1 MTAKAW
7 LKAKH
12 LASTGS
18 TCWVLSLTLGI
29 WNCGGGT
36 PMPPQSQPSVA
47 ISPTSAIV
55 AADGQEQFTANAVVS
70 WQVNGV
76 TGGSTATGTISSSGL
91 YTAPEAA
98 VSVTVE
104 GVSQADSSKSASAR
118 LVVLSPHR
126 IGVRSSQSGFAEFYD
141 RSTDDTFTPR
151 GNNYIRLASQVDSSG
166 NATFYHSTFNV
177 GLYDPARADTALAQ
191 MQTNGYNAVRVFL
204 NGCCPS
210 SIGDA
215 AGGLSSAYIANLVDF
230 LEKAKAH
237 SIYVII
243 TIDWLP
249 SYGGYSDHYANC
261 PQFSSYNTLNLC
273 AGGVEGNAAF
283 FHDLVAALIVH
294 SAALESV
301 LAYELRNEYY
311 NESDHAPL
319 NQTSGMITAA
329 NGKSYD

>member
-126 IGVRSSQSGFAEFYD
+126 IGVRLPSRVLLSSMIEAPTTPSRPEEITTSD
-141 RSTDDTFTPR
+141 LHPRSIAAATQLSTTP
-151 GNNYIRLASQVDSSG
+151 
-166 NATFYHSTFNV
+166 HSTS
-177 GLYDPARADTALAQ
+177 
-191 MQTNGYNAVRVFL
+191 GY
-204 NGCCPS
+204 
-210 SIGDA
+210 
-215 AGGLSSAYIANLVDF
+215 
-230 LEKAKAH
+230 
-237 SIYVII
+237 
-243 TIDWLP
+243 TIQPERTRL
-249 SYGGYSDHYANC
+249 
-261 PQFSSYNTLNLC
+261 
-273 AGGVEGNAAF
+273 
-283 FHDLVAALIVH
+283 
-294 SAALESV
+294 
-301 LAYELRNEYY
+301 
-311 NESDHAPL
+311 
-319 NQTSGMITAA
+319 
-329 NGKSYD
+329 